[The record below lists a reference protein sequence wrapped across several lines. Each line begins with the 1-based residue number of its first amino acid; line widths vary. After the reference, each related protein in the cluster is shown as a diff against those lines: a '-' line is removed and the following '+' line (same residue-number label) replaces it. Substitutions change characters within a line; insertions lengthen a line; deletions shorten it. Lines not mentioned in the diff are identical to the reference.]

1 MLLVLSVDQEHS
13 VAEQAKLKHPFDQ
26 GNGREASVPAR
37 SEKAAVAEQ
46 EVGHVKGT
54 KPNFFAFD
62 LQFESEID
70 KQVAVE

>member
-1 MLLVLSVDQEHS
+1 MDQEHS

-26 GNGREASVPAR
+26 GNWCEASVPTR

-54 KPNFFAFD
+54 KPNFLAFD
-62 LQFESEID
+62 LQFESEVD
-70 KQVAVE
+70 QQVAVE